1 VSAGGT
7 SFGTALGEPAV
18 AAAAVA
24 PDALAFQPERSP
36 FSWLLEREVVRYLK
50 IWQFTIAGHIV
61 SALLFVLVFGLALG
75 DRIDSVQGVPYD
87 RFIVAGLV
95 GQAVLN
101 VGYINGTTSLF
112 EARRDRYLHD
122 VLASPLRWWEVNLA
136 LVLGGIIRGV
146 LTGLGILAIAMPL
159 TGEAV
164 QRPLVLALGAAAT
177 LIVAGQVGV
186 LAGAYAR
193 TLDHVYSL
201 ETLVVLPLGFL
212 GGIFYSVSQLPP
224 VWHALSEINPVF
236 YIVQTLRIGFLGSG
250 DIPAGVALGVLWAF
264 AGALSV
270 WSLLVFRSGR
280 RLKQ

>member
-1 VSAGGT
+1 VST
-7 SFGTALGEPAV
+7 SSFRA
-18 AAAAVA
+18 
-24 PDALAFQPERSP
+24 ERSP

-50 IWQFTIAGHIV
+50 IWHFTIAGHIV

-75 DRIDSVQGVPYD
+75 ERIDSVQGVPYD
-87 RFIVAGLV
+87 RFIVAGLL

-146 LTGLGILAIAMPL
+146 LTGVGILAIAMPL
-159 TGEAV
+159 TGETV
-164 QRPLVLALGAAAT
+164 QRPLVLALGAGAT
-177 LIVAGQVGV
+177 LTVAGQVGV

-224 VWHALSEINPVF
+224 LWHALSEVNPVF

-264 AGALSV
+264 AAALSA

>member
-1 VSAGGT
+1 VSAS
-7 SFGTALGEPAV
+7 SFRA
-18 AAAAVA
+18 
-24 PDALAFQPERSP
+24 ERSP

-50 IWQFTIAGHIV
+50 IWHFTIAGHIV

-75 DRIDSVQGVPYD
+75 ERIDSVQGVPYD
-87 RFIVAGLV
+87 RFIVAGLL

-122 VLASPLRWWEVNLA
+122 VLASPLRWWEVNFA

-146 LTGLGILAIAMPL
+146 LTGVGILAIAMPL
-159 TGEAV
+159 TGETV
-164 QRPLVLALGAAAT
+164 QRPLVLALGAAGT
-177 LIVAGQVGV
+177 LTVAGQVGV

-224 VWHALSEINPVF
+224 LWHALSEVNPVF

-280 RLKQ
+280 RLRQ

>member
-1 VSAGGT
+1 MSELLFRA
-7 SFGTALGEPAV
+7 
-18 AAAAVA
+18 
-24 PDALAFQPERSP
+24 DRSP

-50 IWQFTIAGHIV
+50 IWQFTIAGHVV

-75 DRIDSVQGVPYD
+75 TRIDGVHGVPYD
-87 RFIVAGLV
+87 RFIVGGLL
-95 GQAVLN
+95 GQAVLI

-136 LVLGGIIRGV
+136 LVLGGVIRGV
-146 LTGLGILAIAMPL
+146 ITGIGILAIAMPL
-159 TGEAV
+159 TGATV
-164 QRPLVLALGAAAT
+164 DRPLVLGLGAAGT
-177 LIVAGQVGV
+177 LTVAGQVGV

-201 ETLVVLPLGFL
+201 EALVVLPLGFL

-224 VWHALSEINPVF
+224 FWHALSEVNPVF

-264 AGALSV
+264 AVALSS

>member
-1 VSAGGT
+1 MSAS
-7 SFGTALGEPAV
+7 SFRS
-18 AAAAVA
+18 
-24 PDALAFQPERSP
+24 ERSP
-36 FSWLLEREVVRYLK
+36 FTWLLEREVVRYLK

-75 DRIDSVQGVPYD
+75 TRIDSVQGVPYD
-87 RFIVAGLV
+87 RFIVAGLL
-95 GQAVLN
+95 GQAVLI

-136 LVLGGIIRGV
+136 LVLGGVIRGV
-146 LTGLGILAIAMPL
+146 ITGFGILAIAMPL
-159 TGEAV
+159 TGETV
-164 QRPLVLALGAAAT
+164 QRPVVLAVGAAGT
-177 LIVAGQVGV
+177 LTVAGQVGV

-201 ETLVVLPLGFL
+201 EALVVLPLGFL

-224 VWHALSEINPVF
+224 FWHALSEVNPVF

-250 DIPAGVALGVLWAF
+250 DIPAGVALGVLWVF
-264 AGALSV
+264 AIALSL

>member
-1 VSAGGT
+1 VSAS
-7 SFGTALGEPAV
+7 SFRS
-18 AAAAVA
+18 
-24 PDALAFQPERSP
+24 ERSP
-36 FSWLLEREVVRYLK
+36 FTWLLEREVVRYLK

-75 DRIDSVQGVPYD
+75 TRIDSVQGVPYD
-87 RFIVAGLV
+87 RFIVAGLL
-95 GQAVLN
+95 GQAVLI

-136 LVLGGIIRGV
+136 LVLGGVIRGV
-146 LTGLGILAIAMPL
+146 ITGFGILAIAMPL
-159 TGEAV
+159 TGETV
-164 QRPLVLALGAAAT
+164 QRPVVLAVGAAGT
-177 LIVAGQVGV
+177 LTVAGQVGV

-201 ETLVVLPLGFL
+201 EALVVLPLGFL

-224 VWHALSEINPVF
+224 FWHALSEVNPVF

-250 DIPAGVALGVLWAF
+250 DIPAGVALGVLWVF
-264 AGALSV
+264 AIALSL